1 MIYKFEKEGWQ
12 KPENMHTDYV
22 PPIVA
27 EGKLSATMFWAMAA
41 HNQRIAIQELEDEL
55 RAAKIR
61 LLYARDMVRVS
72 ELVSVKDV

>member
-1 MIYKFEKEGWQ
+1 
-12 KPENMHTDYV
+12 
-22 PPIVA
+22 
-27 EGKLSATMFWAMAA
+27 MAA

-72 ELVSVKDV
+72 ELMSVKDV